1 MTDLEKK
8 AAEILAVVDKIE
20 NGSEA
25 KPAGYWGVAPLAS
38 GHDLD
43 AQIKDMSPAQLEGV
57 RDRLSG
63 EVK

>member
-8 AAEILAVVDKIE
+8 AAEILAVGDKIE

-25 KPAGYWGVAPLAS
+25 ETAGYWGVTPLAS
-38 GHDLD
+38 GHELD
-43 AQIKDMSPAQLEGV
+43 SQIKDMSPAGLESV
-57 RDRLSG
+57 LDRLSG

>member
-20 NGSEA
+20 NGTEA
-25 KPAGYWGVAPLAS
+25 KPAGYWGVAPLAA
-38 GHDLD
+38 GHELD
-43 AQIKDMSPAQLEGV
+43 AELKNLSPAELEEKL
-57 RDRLSG
+57 DRLSG